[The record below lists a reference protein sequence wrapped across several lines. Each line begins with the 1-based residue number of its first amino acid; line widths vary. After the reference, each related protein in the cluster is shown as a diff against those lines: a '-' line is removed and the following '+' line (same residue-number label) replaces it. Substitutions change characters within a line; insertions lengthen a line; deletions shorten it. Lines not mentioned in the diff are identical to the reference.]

1 MKVRDMVLVPE
12 NSPTLKWKM
21 AVVDKLSVG
30 DDGLVCAANTFKRVV
45 VRLIGQSQ
53 N

>member
-1 MKVRDMVLVPE
+1 MALLPD

-21 AVVDKLSVG
+21 AVVDELTVG
-30 DDGLVCAANTFKRVV
+30 DDGLVCAVNTFKRVV